1 MTTGFDTG
9 LPSSRQIQNLI
20 KEQKE
25 VEIKLL
31 TGEMLHGSV
40 RWQDQFCIG
49 LIHDDDRSTIIWRQ
63 AIAYLTPKG

>member
-1 MTTGFDTG
+1 MTTGFDSG
-9 LPSSRQIQNLI
+9 LPSSRQIQNMI

-31 TGEMLHGSV
+31 SGEMIGGRL
-40 RWQDQFCIG
+40 RWQDQFCLG
-49 LIHDDDRSTIIWRQ
+49 LIDEGDRSTIIWRQ